1 MSLRSWRSWMPA
13 RKSCASRIMGERLV
27 RAMAVSTSIS
37 TLARVPWTI
46 STRIGSTVV
55 PSAVSRL
62 PCSYA
67 VGRPAV
73 FTGASAAWGWA
84 VVAVVLMGAQASLV
98 MTRLPIA
105 STRTVK
111 PGWTGTVEPNSST
124 IAGPARVSPA
134 RRSGRQ

>member
-1 MSLRSWRSWMPA
+1 MPA
-13 RKSCASRIMGERLV
+13 RKSWASRIMGERLV
-27 RAMAVSTSIS
+27 RAIAVSTSIS

-46 STRIGSTVV
+46 STRIGSTVL
-55 PSAVSRL
+55 PAGVSRL

-73 FTGASAAWGWA
+73 FIAHLS
-84 VVAVVLMGAQASLV
+84 VRSMVLV
-98 MTRLPIA
+98 MTRLPIE

-111 PGWTGTVEPNSST
+111 PGWTGTVEPNSSM
-124 IAGPARVSPA
+124 IAGPSSVSPA